1 MQRKLGVSAVILLA
15 LSCTSPEKPGGAAAR
30 SAPSDSPAAVGVS
43 FETLQTQFW
52 VAGLDAIRAELHQR
66 NLTALEAV
74 SRGDAARQIE
84 DVKAQLGRGV
94 MGVVA
99 VPKDA
104 GLAVTLARLAN
115 EANTPIV
122 FFNRPPEASD
132 ARSVAIVA
140 DNAGL
145 SRAVGDYLCQ
155 LARAAGGTR
164 KAAIMVGDLADTN
177 AVERRDGF
185 DAALAACRPV
195 RVVARIPTGWKV
207 ETAAAG
213 LGKVLAEHPDLG
225 LVLTSSDF
233 LLPAIAEA
241 LQAAGKWKKAG
252 EPGHVI
258 LGGFDGDATAYRM
271 LEDGYLDAT
280 GVQDVFFESKA
291 AVQAI
296 LDLREGKSVPAIVR
310 DEGFVIHAGNKAE
323 LAPRMWGARLL
334 QRGGGTR

>member
-1 MQRKLGVSAVILLA
+1 V
-15 LSCTSPEKPGGAAAR
+15 
-30 SAPSDSPAAVGVS
+30 
-43 FETLQTQFW
+43 
-52 VAGLDAIRAELHQR
+52 
-66 NLTALEAV
+66 
-74 SRGDAARQIE
+74 
-84 DVKAQLGRGV
+84 
-94 MGVVA
+94 
-99 VPKDA
+99 
-104 GLAVTLARLAN
+104 
-115 EANTPIV
+115 
-122 FFNRPPEASD
+122 
-132 ARSVAIVA
+132 
-140 DNAGL
+140 
-145 SRAVGDYLCQ
+145 
-155 LARAAGGTR
+155 
-164 KAAIMVGDLADTN
+164 LAD
-177 AVERRDGF
+177 
-185 DAALAACRPV
+185 
-195 RVVARIPTGWKV
+195 
-207 ETAAAG
+207 
-213 LGKVLAEHPDLG
+213 HPDLG

-334 QRGGGTR
+334 QRGAGTR